1 METNRHLEKISDW
14 TDENLMQL
22 NIQKTKYMIFN
33 FCKSKQFQTRLSIKN
48 TILEQVHETKLLGV
62 IISEDRTWHDNTR
75 NIIRKAYMRMEILK
89 KLYEFNVPTSQLV
102 QIYKLFIR
110 SVTEQS
116 SVVWSSSITADE
128 SDDIERTQKVAL
140 RIILRDQYKSYNNAL
155 SLVNLQT
162 LAHRRE
168 TLLLK
173 FATKT
178 LKNPKTAH
186 MIKTN
191 QPRRKLRNQEHFKV
205 ERARTQRFAQSTL
218 NTIAHILNKS

>member
-1 METNRHLEKISDW
+1 
-14 TDENLMQL
+14 
-22 NIQKTKYMIFN
+22 MIFN

-48 TILEQVHETKLLGV
+48 TLLEQVHETKLLGV
-62 IISEDRTWHDNTR
+62 IISEDLSWHANTK

-116 SVVWSSSITADE
+116 AVVWSSLITKDE
-128 SDDIERTQKVAL
+128 SDDLERTQKVAL
-140 RIILRDQYKSYNNAL
+140 RVILKDQYKSYSNAL
-155 SLVNLQT
+155 SSVNLQT

-168 TLLLK
+168 TLLYK
-173 FATKT
+173 FAVKT
-178 LKNPKTAH
+178 FKNPKTTH

-191 QPRRKLRNQEHFKV
+191 KPSRKLRSQENFKV
-205 ERARTQRFAQSTL
+205 EQARTQRFAQSTL
-218 NTIAHILNKS
+218 NTIAHMLNKS